1 MSSPATEPVDMEVQI
16 EDESSSLTVEP
27 GETLL
32 EAALQAGLNAPYS
45 CMAGACTS
53 CKAQLISGNVMME
66 SSDALT
72 DEEIASGEILTCQAK
87 PVSCEKLKI
96 KYLSDF
102 I

>member
-1 MSSPATEPVDMEVQI
+1 MSPPVIEPVDMEVQI
-16 EDESSSLTVEP
+16 EDESNKLTVEP

-45 CMAGACTS
+45 CMAGVCTT
-53 CKAQLISGNVMME
+53 CKAQLLSGEVMME
-66 SSDALT
+66 NNDALT

-87 PVSCEKLKI
+87 PISCQKLKI

>member
-1 MSSPATEPVDMEVQI
+1 MSSPVTEPVDMEVEI
-16 EDESSSLTVEP
+16 EDESSRLTIEP

-45 CMAGACTS
+45 CMAGACTT

-72 DEEIASGEILTCQAK
+72 DEEIASGRNID
-87 PVSCEKLKI
+87 
-96 KYLSDF
+96 LSGKTDF
-102 I
+102 L